1 MKVAFAGAG
10 QVGASAALEAVNR
23 ELCDEI
29 VLIDIIEGMPQGKA
43 LDMSELTP
51 IKGIDVEVKGSNKWE
66 DIQGSDIVVLTAG
79 FPRKPGMSRLDLL
92 KANIDIVTPIAQQV
106 KQQAPSSKLLV
117 VTNPLDI
124 MTYVASKVTDFPHSR
139 VFGMAGVLDT
149 ARFRTF
155 VSMELGVSSRDVHAM
170 LMGGHGDSMVPLPR
184 YSSVSGIPLSELMSP
199 EQIDRIVKRTREG
212 GGEIVQLLK
221 TGSAYYGPGA
231 AIADMLEAMIR
242 DKKRVLPAC
251 AYLDGE
257 YGYRDVCAGVPV
269 LLGSAGIEKIIELK
283 LTEEEKSLFGK
294 SVKELE
300 SAIAE
305 VRAAGLLH

>member
-29 VLIDIIEGMPQGKA
+29 ILIDIIEGMPQGKA
-43 LDMSELTP
+43 LDIYESTP
-51 IKGIDVEVKGSNKWE
+51 IKGVDVEVKGSNKWE
-66 DIQGSDIVVLTAG
+66 DIQGSDIIVITAG

-92 KANIDIVTPIAQQV
+92 KANIDIVKPIAQQV
-106 KQQAPSSKLLV
+106 KQQAPDSKLLV

-124 MTYVASKVTDFPHSR
+124 MTYVASKVTGFPR
-139 VFGMAGVLDT
+139 NRAFGMAGVLDT

-155 VSMELGVSSRDVHAM
+155 VSMELSVSVRDVQAM

-184 YSSVSGIPLSELMSP
+184 YSSVSGIPLTELMTK
-199 EQIDRIVKRTREG
+199 EQIDRIVKRTRDG

-221 TGSAYYGPGA
+221 TGSAYYAPGA

-251 AYLDGE
+251 AYLQGE
-257 YGYRDVCAGVPV
+257 YGYNDVCAGVPI
-269 LLGSAGIEKIIELK
+269 LLGRSGVEKILELK
-283 LTEEEKSLFGK
+283 LTEEEKGLFKK
-294 SVKELE
+294 SVEELQE
-300 SAIAE
+300 AINEIRSAN
-305 VRAAGLLH
+305 LL

>member
-1 MKVAFAGAG
+1 MKIAFAGAG
-10 QVGASAALEAVNR
+10 QVGASAALETVNR
-23 ELCDEI
+23 ELCNEI

-43 LDMSELTP
+43 LDMYESTP
-51 IKGIDVEVKGSNKWE
+51 IKGVDVAVKGSNKWE

-92 KANIDIVTPIAQQV
+92 KANIDIVKPIAQQV
-106 KQQAPSSKLLV
+106 KQQASDSKLLV

-124 MTYVASKVTDFPHSR
+124 MTYVATKVTGFSRGR

-155 VSMELGVSSRDVHAM
+155 VSMELGVSARDVQAM

-184 YSSVSGIPLSELMSP
+184 YSSVSGIPLPDLLSP
-199 EQIDRIVKRTREG
+199 QQIDRIVKRTREG

-231 AIADMLEAMIR
+231 AITDMLEAMIR
-242 DKKRVLPAC
+242 DKRRVLPAC
-251 AYLDGE
+251 AYLQGE
-257 YGYRDVCAGVPV
+257 YGYSDVCAGVPV
-269 LLGSAGIEKIIELK
+269 LIGRGGIEKIIELR
-283 LTEEEKSLFGK
+283 LTEDERNLFEK
-294 SVKELE
+294 SVKELQ

-305 VRAAGLLH
+305 IHSAGLL